1 MNFWSRF
8 FILSILSLLFTF
20 SVTGV
25 WASDSQDAAVIISN
39 AEEVLGGTFEAV
51 LEAEQAGADVS
62 IFLGQL
68 NLGGEYLNEAHV
80 LYGAGAYD
88 DAVLFANLCIET
100 VNDIRAESI
109 ELAGKVEIDFNLTL
123 FWSIFGVLIV
133 GVAAYVTWRF
143 FRGYYLERV

>member
-8 FILSILSLLFTF
+8 FIFSILCLLFTF

-25 WASDSQDAAVIISN
+25 WASDSQDATVIISK

-51 LEAEQAGADVS
+51 LEAEQAGVDVS
-62 IFLGQL
+62 IFLGRL
-68 NLGGEYLNEAHV
+68 NLGGEYFNEANF

-88 DAVLFANLCIET
+88 DAVLFANLCLET
-100 VNDIRAESI
+100 VNGIHAESI
-109 ELAGKVEIDFNLTL
+109 ELISKVEIDFNLTL

-133 GVAAYVTWRF
+133 GVAGYVSWHF
-143 FRGYYLERV
+143 FKGYYLKRI